1 MDVSDQ
7 KTAVD
12 LPVPLLA
19 YLLGRMID
27 DTTLI
32 ESIVDTEIVALRL
45 CHEIRRLLHKTW
57 VQRVKATKDTKV
69 RLLSRFLFFLFLH
82 TRSSF
87 QYWRDVASSYGT
99 HNISAMTARARII
112 DLSFR

>member
-7 KTAVD
+7 KTTVY

-57 VQRVKATKDTKV
+57 VRRVKATKDTKV
-69 RLLSRFLFFLFLH
+69 RLLSRFIFSLFPFCFCTRAHLFSIGETSH
-82 TRSSF
+82 RTTVRTTY
-87 QYWRDVASSYGT
+87 QR
-99 HNISAMTARARII
+99 
-112 DLSFR
+112 